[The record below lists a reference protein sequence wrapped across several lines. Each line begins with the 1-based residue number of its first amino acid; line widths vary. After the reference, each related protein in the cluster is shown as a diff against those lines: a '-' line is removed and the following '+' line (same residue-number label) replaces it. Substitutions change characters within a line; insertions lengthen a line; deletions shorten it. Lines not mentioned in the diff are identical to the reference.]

1 MKKVLKISLFIV
13 FLSVTLISCSDVSRK
28 VDDNIENLIR
38 KTESLDSLLNQE
50 DDKILALDS
59 LIDKEHQ
66 KVIKLD
72 SLIQK
77 SSSKLD
83 SVANKIKNLKQN
95 NYKQIKN

>member
-1 MKKVLKISLFIV
+1 MKKVLKTILFVV
-13 FLSVTLISCSDVSRK
+13 FLSATFTSCGDVSRK
-28 VDDNIENLIR
+28 VDENIEKLIK

-50 DDKILALDS
+50 VDKILIIDS
-59 LIDKEHQ
+59 LIDKERL

-83 SVANKIKNLKQN
+83 SVVNRVINPENK
-95 NYKQIKN
+95 